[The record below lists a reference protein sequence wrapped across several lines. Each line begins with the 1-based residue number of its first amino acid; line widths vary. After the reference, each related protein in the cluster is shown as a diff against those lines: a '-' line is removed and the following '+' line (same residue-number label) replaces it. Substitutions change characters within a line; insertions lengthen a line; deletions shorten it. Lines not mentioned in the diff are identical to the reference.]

1 VIQRTKRV
9 HRFVFIV
16 ALAISPSLANA
27 QQPAV
32 TPATSASTISG
43 SSAGTAPAG
52 SADTAKPSNDGVTA
66 GTGGI
71 PVGTVIT
78 MQNWQQYRQYFS
90 DGVADLFSG
99 KYYWKMPADVSIEVG
114 PTVLNPAPK
123 NFQDATE
130 KYSSQVKVV
139 ELPDGGLT
147 LANYQGGLPFP
158 NPQEPHKAWKILANV
173 WYRYIPHLSYI
184 SHASGCTLNS
194 TGNVNCAT
202 GNVVYRQLSYNTDPG
217 TTNTVDPE
225 GRFYTQWF
233 MILEP
238 EQDRYTASLTI
249 AYNDLTRQQDIYA
262 FIPSLRRYQRV
273 SATARCGQN
282 SGLDINQDD
291 YRSGFNSN
299 ITQFNVEY
307 SGERKVLALILS
319 KMPDNKFPNGYDM
332 PLGWP
337 MPSWGKWQVRDTD
350 VIGAT
355 KLASQNK
362 GYCYGKRVM
371 YVDRTDNAPL
381 WEELYDPDGKLWKIA
396 GLFPRT
402 VDVPNVGPIDN
413 SGSLIY
419 AFWDIQNNHASF
431 VADPT
436 DDSHPFYVNEQ
447 VPKDYLDLTRYST
460 PSGLNMIMR

>member
-139 ELPDGGLT
+139 ELPDGGVT

-217 TTNTVDPE
+217 TSNTVDSE

-350 VIGAT
+350 IIGAT

-371 YVDRTDNAPL
+371 YVDKTDNAPL
-381 WEELYDPDGKLWKIA
+381 WEELYNPDGKLWKIA

-436 DDSHPFYVNEQ
+436 DNSYPFYVNEQ
-447 VPKDYLDLTRYST
+447 VPKDYLDLTRYSE